1 MCVGISKTSEGR
13 KRMGRPL
20 KHVEAAVKAFT
31 DLLCCTARTFASF
44 NRKCIPESTRKS
56 VFLDRGNKV
65 ADAGRD
71 ECGVDGLKG
80 QAKTVGSV

>member
-1 MCVGISKTSEGR
+1 MKE
-13 KRMGRPL
+13 
-20 KHVEAAVKAFT
+20 FT
-31 DLLCCTARTFASF
+31 NLLCCTAGIFASL